1 MSPDRLCISA
11 IDLHQVAVCKCN
23 ATMCYYVKHTVNGQW
38 SCIYIASFKSDSSK
52 CLSYSSIQ
60 THGLLCL
67 RGNFMFSICTWNAD
81 CRGWGPSDQ
90 RTTSLRSEWATVT
103 LAWLTRHSMWGR
115 AFSFSVALCIF
126 LWNIW
131 LTKCNHYQNASQL
144 YLVKTAFSYF
154 FHFGCVLILL
164 KKNIWL
170 SLTNSKLV
178 SRHYQALNRFSR
190 WYQLNF
196 KLINKY
202 ICSGS
207 EENYTSWNN
216 LHRL

>member
-1 MSPDRLCISA
+1 MPFPPVIVLCHIIGWFFL
-11 IDLHQVAVCKCN
+11 IDVTRQALYFCNRFAQVSVCKCN
-23 ATMCYYVKHTVNGQW
+23 ATMCYYLKHTVNGQW

-103 LAWLTRHSMWGR
+103 LTWLTRHSMWGR
-115 AFSFSVALCIF
+115 VFSFSVALCIP

-144 YLVKTAFSYF
+144 HLVKTAFSYF

-170 SLTNSKLV
+170 SLTNLS
-178 SRHYQALNRFSR
+178 QATITLS
-190 WYQLNF
+190 
-196 KLINKY
+196 ID
-202 ICSGS
+202 SVVGS
-207 EENYTSWNN
+207 TLTSN
-216 LHRL
+216 